1 MAEEEQNVVGE
12 EVPAEPDNNHVNQQQ
27 DQQPQEEEQQHQG
40 PQQQQHGPQQQQ
52 QQGQDQWQPA
62 FNFEGLR
69 RQIPEEEDLS
79 LMRAEIQGILGRT
92 DATSSMKNRIDMIH
106 REVQVVEHSVQSIKD
121 LMDEAMDVLV
131 KVYNLQNQIL
141 NRFKRKSMQ
150 DKDKTTLMP
159 RPCNRARAG
168 PSQYLS
174 PRGARSAT
182 AITTPAIAGAS
193 ITFVI
198 GAVACLSVIAAR
210 AY

>member
-40 PQQQQHGPQQQQ
+40 PQQQQQGPQQQ
-52 QQGQDQWQPA
+52 QQGQDQGQPA
-62 FNFEGLR
+62 FNFEGFR
-69 RQIPEEEDLS
+69 RQIPEEEELS
-79 LMRAEIQGILGRT
+79 LMRAEIQRILGRT
-92 DATSSMKNRIDMIH
+92 DAISSMKNRIDMIH
-106 REVQVVEHSVQSIKD
+106 REVHVVEHSVQSIKD
-121 LMDEAMDVLV
+121 LVEEAMDGLV
-131 KVYNLQNQIL
+131 KVNNLQKQIL

-150 DKDKTTLMP
+150 DKDNTTLMP
-159 RPCNRARAG
+159 RPCNRARDG

-193 ITFVI
+193 TTFVI
-198 GAVACLSVIAAR
+198 DAVVCLSVIVAS